1 LSARGASLPLARR
14 LRRATA
20 WLNGP
25 LIVGA
30 LLIGVIVICAA
41 AAPLIAPF
49 DPYEPQVRFN
59 EGRMVPMPYP
69 PGWYGMVLGSD
80 TVGRDI
86 LSRLIYGSRYTL
98 LFCGIAAVLR
108 IALGAA
114 LGMIAGWYQ
123 RAGRVI
129 DVLVAGW
136 SAIPSLIFALVPILI
151 INARQNLM
159 ASTIVFLAALS
170 LTGWAEGAVRSK
182 IAVYGLR
189 GVPFVEAAY
198 AIGQRRGAVLWR
210 HVLPNL
216 RDLLVIEAAYAMA
229 SALLLVAELG
239 FLNVFVGGA
248 ERETI
253 GNLVQITPI
262 HAEWGGMLARGLRE
276 RGSGIWLL
284 LAPMGAFTIA
294 ILAFNLL
301 AEGLRRRR

>member
-1 LSARGASLPLARR
+1 V
-14 LRRATA
+14 RRATA

-49 DPYEPQVRFN
+49 DPYEPQVHFN

-108 IALGAA
+108 IVLGAA
-114 LGMIAGWYQ
+114 LGMLAGWYQ
-123 RAGRVI
+123 RAERVI

-216 RDLLVIEAAYAMA
+216 RDLLVIVAAYAMA